1 MTYGLI
7 GEHLPHSF
15 SKEIHAKCASYDY
28 ILKELTPEEVGP
40 FMEKGDFSAIN
51 VTIPYK
57 QTVMPYLTE
66 IHRAA
71 KDIGAV
77 NTVVNKNG
85 KLYGYNT
92 DFYGLLSLL
101 RHAGISLGGRK
112 VMVLGDGG
120 TARTA
125 RAVARAEGA
134 AAIVT
139 VERRPK
145 SGSVSYEEAVTLHS
159 DAEVIFNTTPVGM
172 YPYADGAEH
181 IAAVPID
188 VLRFPRLVG
197 VVDAVY
203 NPLRTNLVSE
213 ARAAGI
219 PAEGGLYMLVGQ
231 AVVASRVFLG
241 EDFDTVAADPETDA
255 LTARIFRLAACEK
268 ENLVLTGMPSSGK
281 STVGALLARDL
292 GRPFI
297 DTDAEIVKAAGCD
310 IPTIF
315 RERGESGFRALERE
329 VVSRIANG
337 VTGAVIA
344 TGGGAIL
351 DDGNVRALGR
361 TGRRYFLDRPLSA
374 LLPTDDRPLA
384 SSREAIR
391 RRYEERYGRYLATC
405 DLRVPN
411 EGTAEEAALLIRKD
425 FFHEDT
431 HH

>member
-15 SKEIHAKCASYDY
+15 SREIHAECASYEY
-28 ILKELTPEEVGP
+28 RLTELAPEEVGP
-40 FMEKGDFSAIN
+40 FMEKADFRAIN

-57 QTVMPYLTE
+57 QTVMPYLSK
-66 IHRAA
+66 IHGAA
-71 KDIGAV
+71 KRIGAV
-77 NTVVNKNG
+77 NTVVNRSG
-85 KLYGYNT
+85 RLYGYNT
-92 DFYGLLSLL
+92 DFYGLSALVRRIGVVL
-101 RHAGISLGGRK
+101 AGRK
-112 VMVLGDGG
+112 VMILGAGG

-125 RAVARAEGA
+125 HAVAEAEGA

-139 VERRPK
+139 VERRPRD
-145 SGSVSYEEAVTLHS
+145 GSASYEEAVTLHS

-172 YPYADGAEH
+172 YPYADGAAH

-188 VLRFPRLVG
+188 LSRFPRLLG

-203 NPLRTNLVSE
+203 NPLRTNLVTE

-231 AVVASRVFLG
+231 AVLASRVFLG
-241 EDFDTVAADPETDA
+241 EDFDTVAADPATDA
-255 LTARIFRLAACEK
+255 ETERIFRLAVCKK

-281 STVGALLARDL
+281 TTVGRRLAEML

-310 IPTIF
+310 IPTLF
-315 RERGESGFRALERE
+315 RERGDRGFRALEHE
-329 VVSRIANG
+329 VVTRIANET
-337 VTGAVIA
+337 TGAVIA

-351 DDGNVRALGR
+351 NDASVRALGR
-361 TGRRYFLDRPLSA
+361 TGRRYFLDRPLEA
-374 LLPTDDRPLA
+374 LLPTEDRPLA

-391 RRYEERYGRYLATC
+391 RRYEERYERYLSTA
-405 DLRVPN
+405 DVRIPN
-411 EGTAEEAALLIRKD
+411 EGSAEEAALLIRKD

-431 HH
+431 RH

>member
-28 ILKELTPEEVGP
+28 RLTELSPEEVGP
-40 FMEKGDFSAIN
+40 FMERADFTAIN

-57 QTVMPYLTE
+57 QTVIPYLSG
-66 IHRAA
+66 IHEAA
-71 KDIGAV
+71 RRIGAV
-77 NTVVNKNG
+77 NTVVNRG
-85 KLYGYNT
+85 GSLYGYNT
-92 DFYGLLSLL
+92 DFYGLLALVRRIGVSL
-101 RHAGISLGGRK
+101 SGRK
-112 VMVLGDGG
+112 VMILGAGG

-125 RAVARAEGA
+125 HAVAEAEGA

-145 SGSVSYEEAVTLHS
+145 NGSVSYGEALTHHS

-172 YPYADGAEH
+172 YPYADGAAH

-188 VLRFPRLVG
+188 ISRFPRLLG

-203 NPLRTNLVSE
+203 NPLRTNLVTE
-213 ARAAGI
+213 ARAVGI

-231 AVVASRVFLG
+231 AVLASRVFLG
-241 EDFDTVAADPETDA
+241 EDFDTVAADPATDA
-255 LTARIFRLAACEK
+255 ETARIFHAAACEK
-268 ENLVLTGMPSSGK
+268 ENLVLTGMPSCGK
-281 STVGALLARDL
+281 TTVGRLLSEAL

-315 RERGESGFRALERE
+315 RERGESGFRAIERE
-329 VVSRIANG
+329 VVMKIANG
-337 VTGAVIA
+337 TTGAVIA

-351 DDGNVRALGR
+351 DDASVRALGR
-361 TGRRYFLDRPLSA
+361 TGRRYFLDRPLPA
-374 LLPTDDRPLA
+374 LLPTEDRPLA
-384 SSREAIR
+384 ASREAIR
-391 RRYEERYGRYLATC
+391 RRYEERYGRYLATS
-405 DLRVPN
+405 DVRIPN
-411 EGTAEEAALLIRKD
+411 VGSAEEAALLIRKD

-431 HH
+431 RH